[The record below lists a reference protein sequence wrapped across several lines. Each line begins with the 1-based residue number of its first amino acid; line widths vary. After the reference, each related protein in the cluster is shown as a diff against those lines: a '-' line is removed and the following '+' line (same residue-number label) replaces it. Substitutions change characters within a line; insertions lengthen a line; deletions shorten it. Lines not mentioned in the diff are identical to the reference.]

1 MTLNLWTIR
10 QVADHCSVKPVTIRV
25 YRSRQQMPD
34 AHETIDN
41 KPLWNADD
49 IVAWRSQSKGN

>member
-1 MTLNLWTIR
+1 
-10 QVADHCSVKPVTIRV
+10 VKPVTIRV